1 MGLIKKTTAT
11 SHPAPHAQL
20 QSNSWQL
27 YLEKCLLVTYKGAM
41 GQIKGLQKSDHPIV
55 PPTATSH
62 PRTSCLVHL
71 TSCLKPW
78 QLYLEIQIWILFTH
92 SKLTSGLGNQNTITS
107 HPCTSYLLSS
117 SIPYGY
123 KQSGNSAQL
132 KTKSLLVTHN
142 GAKKKLCKSQTNQS
156 SARHQHGSVHPRT
169 SCTASVYL
177 FAALSG
183 NSMCISQIN
192 LMLKAK
198 PLFYFVT

>member
-1 MGLIKKTTAT
+1 M
-11 SHPAPHAQL
+11 
-20 QSNSWQL
+20 
-27 YLEKCLLVTYKGAM
+27 
-41 GQIKGLQKSDHPIV
+41 
-55 PPTATSH
+55 
-62 PRTSCLVHL
+62 
-71 TSCLKPW
+71 
-78 QLYLEIQIWILFTH
+78 
-92 SKLTSGLGNQNTITS
+92 TSGLGNQNTITS

-117 SIPYGY
+117 SIPHGY

-156 SARHQHGSVHPRT
+156 SARHQHGSAHPRT

-198 PLFYFVT
+198 PLFYFVTYDPNSLNQGHHPPPSGSLSLQMQFMKVFWPNSDNPRI